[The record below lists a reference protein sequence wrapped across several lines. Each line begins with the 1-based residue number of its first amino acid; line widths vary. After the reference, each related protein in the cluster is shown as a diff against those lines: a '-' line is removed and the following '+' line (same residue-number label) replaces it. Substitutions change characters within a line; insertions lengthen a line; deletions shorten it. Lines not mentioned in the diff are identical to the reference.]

1 MKIND
6 FEYREG
12 RFYTKKHLWVLVK
25 GKQARIGLDAF
36 YISHLGDI
44 SDIELTYID
53 NECEKDDAI
62 ATVYS
67 DSDTLDILPP
77 FPGKITNVNEE
88 LEDDPTF
95 LMEDPYGKGWL
106 VEMLISEELNL
117 DHFMQDDEAE
127 SWYRAETEKE

>member
-1 MKIND
+1 MKING

-36 YISHLGDI
+36 FISHLGDI
-44 SDIELTYID
+44 SDIELSYID

-62 ATVYS
+62 ATIYS
-67 DSDTLDILPP
+67 DADNLDILPP
-77 FPGKITNVNEE
+77 FPGKIINVNEE
-88 LEDDPTF
+88 LEDDPSP

-106 VEMLISEELNL
+106 IDMLINEE
-117 DHFMQDDEAE
+117 QDLEQLLKGDEAE
-127 SWYRAETEKE
+127 SWYRTETEKD